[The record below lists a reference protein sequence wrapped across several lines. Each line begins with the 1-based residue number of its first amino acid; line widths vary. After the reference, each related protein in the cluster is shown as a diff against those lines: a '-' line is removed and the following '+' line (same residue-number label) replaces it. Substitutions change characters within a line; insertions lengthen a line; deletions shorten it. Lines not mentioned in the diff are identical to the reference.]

1 MPLSVIILAGG
12 DGTRMNSKCPKV
24 LHKVAGVSMIE
35 HVLGAIKDL
44 NAAEIFVVHGH
55 LGEQVQ
61 AALINYP
68 ITWVEQKQRLGTG
81 HAVMQVLPYL
91 NPDHQVL
98 ILYGDVPLIS
108 TETLSHLVENT
119 GKDQLGLL
127 TAMVDN
133 PTGLGRIV
141 RDAYHQVSRIVE
153 EKDASDLEKQ
163 IHEINTGI
171 YCVSAKNLAEWLP
184 ELKNENKQQEYYL
197 TDIVAFAKV
206 AHISI
211 NVSEPKSQQEIMG
224 ANSRLELAR
233 LEAIYQ
239 QWQVE
244 KLMSM
249 GVSVNDPSRID
260 IRGKVV
266 AQRDCFI
273 DSNVILE
280 GEVILGEDCYIGAN
294 VILKNVVVG
303 NNVEIHP
310 NSMIEN
316 AVIEDFAVIGPFARI
331 RPESLI
337 KTGAKVGNFVEI
349 KKSVIGEGS
358 KVSHLSYIGDAV
370 LGSHVNIGA
379 GTITCNYDGANKHQT
394 EINDDAFI
402 GSNTSLIA
410 PVRIGK
416 RATIG
421 AGSVITQD
429 APEGQL
435 TLSRS
440 AQKSIEGWE
449 RPVKNKDKNKDKVEQ

>member
-24 LHKVAGVSMIE
+24 LHKVAGKSMIE
-35 HVLGAIKDL
+35 HVLGAIKNL

-61 AALINYP
+61 LALVDYP

-91 NPDHQVL
+91 NLDHQIL

-108 TETLSHLVENT
+108 SDTLSHLVENT

-184 ELKNENKQQEYYL
+184 QLKNENKQHEYYL

-206 AHISI
+206 SHISI

-233 LEAIYQ
+233 LEAIFQ

-244 KLMSM
+244 NLMKL
-249 GVSVNDPSRID
+249 GVSINDPSRVD
-260 IRGKVV
+260 VRGKVT
-266 AQRDCFI
+266 AGRDCFI
-273 DSNVILE
+273 DSNVIFE
-280 GEVILGEDCYIGAN
+280 GEVVLGEDCYIGAN
-294 VILKNVVVG
+294 VILKNVVLG
-303 NNVEIHP
+303 NGVEIHP
-310 NSMIEN
+310 NSMIES
-316 AVIEDFAVIGPFARI
+316 AVIDDFAVIGPFARI
-331 RPESLI
+331 RPDSLI

-349 KKSVIGEGS
+349 KKSIIGEGS

-370 LGSHVNIGA
+370 LGDHVNIGA
-379 GTITCNYDGANKHQT
+379 GTITCNYDGVNKHQT
-394 EINDDAFI
+394 HIHDEAFI

-410 PVRIGK
+410 PVRIGR

-435 TLSRS
+435 TLSRP

-449 RPVKNKDKNKDKVEQ
+449 RPVKNKRKDKVEQ